1 VSGAVGQP
9 VDVTETPSSTE
20 GVVRFQLNRSL
31 TGMGHE
37 RFASQAEASGVTPAA
52 ELARRLYATG
62 QVDAVHVYSNIV
74 TVELARGGDPDP
86 LNDVIRTMY
95 RYWQPGMKPP
105 SLEDLQPPAVE
116 AGGAGDAA
124 GDSEAAGVDTQSAAA
139 QLVPAHLL
147 ERGRAARERWKA
159 KAGG

>member
-1 VSGAVGQP
+1 M
-9 VDVTETPSSTE
+9 
-20 GVVRFQLNRSL
+20 RFELNRSL

-37 RFASQAEASGVTPAA
+37 RFRSPAEASGHTPAA
-52 ELARRLYATG
+52 MLAQRLFASG

-74 TVELARGGDPDP
+74 TVELASGGKPDP
-86 LNDVIRTMY
+86 LSEIVRTMY

-105 SLEDLQPPAVE
+105 SLEELQPPAEEGGGGAAAGEGE
-116 AGGAGDAA
+116 AGG
-124 GDSEAAGVDTQSAAA
+124 DTALSAAA

-159 KAGG
+159 KTGG